1 MKLRINKLI
10 SDAGLGSRRDAEDYI
25 RQGRVKVNGRRATL
39 ADLVGPEDSVYF
51 DEVDL
56 PVKDLIRDHLAEEKL
71 QAKEKKYASRS
82 RTRDKRTERAE
93 SQRQASAAKSAALRK
108 TSKNNPENRRLHKQ
122 RIEGWDEEE
131 QSFDERALRHRNS
144 GRRGAVRQERSTPKG
159 RLRKRRHQA
168 CYNEQRRP
176 LGCITRRTVYT
187 ITITRTSYYEVY

>member
-71 QAKEKKYASRS
+71 QAKEKKDASRS

-159 RLRKRRHQA
+159 RSARLRKDWDD
-168 CYNEQRRP
+168 
-176 LGCITRRTVYT
+176 
-187 ITITRTSYYEVY
+187 

>member
-39 ADLVGPEDSVYF
+39 ADLVGPEDSIYF

-71 QAKEKKYASRS
+71 QAKEKKDASRS

-159 RLRKRRHQA
+159 RPARLRKDWDD
-168 CYNEQRRP
+168 
-176 LGCITRRTVYT
+176 
-187 ITITRTSYYEVY
+187 

>member
-71 QAKEKKYASRS
+71 QAKEKKDASRS

-144 GRRGAVRQERSTPKG
+144 GRRGAVRQERRTTKEA
-159 RLRKRRHQA
+159 QA
-168 CYNEQRRP
+168 PGLLQ
-176 LGCITRRTVYT
+176 
-187 ITITRTSYYEVY
+187 

>member
-71 QAKEKKYASRS
+71 QAKEQKDASRS

-122 RIEGWDEEE
+122 RTEGWDEEE
-131 QSFDERALRHRNS
+131 QSFDERVLRHRNS
-144 GRRGAVRQERSTPKG
+144 GRRGAVRQERSTPKSRPA
-159 RLRKRRHQA
+159 RLRRDWDD
-168 CYNEQRRP
+168 
-176 LGCITRRTVYT
+176 
-187 ITITRTSYYEVY
+187 

>member
-108 TSKNNPENRRLHKQ
+108 TSKNNPENKRQHQARLS
-122 RIEGWDEEE
+122 GWGEEE
-131 QSFDERALRHRNS
+131 DTFDERLLRHHNS
-144 GRRGAVRQERSTPKG
+144 GRRGSARSERPKQRPQG
-159 RLRKRRHQA
+159 RFR
-168 CYNEQRRP
+168 
-176 LGCITRRTVYT
+176 
-187 ITITRTSYYEVY
+187 SYDDED